1 MNLENI
7 GIVVLNYNNY
17 EVTIE
22 CLKYVLIQSVKVPVV
37 IVDNGSSNNSVEILT
52 REFVDVPNVHIIQS
66 KVNVGFSR
74 GNNIGIQFLRSKNC
88 DNILLLNSDVF
99 LEDPNYLS
107 KLSKYNLL
115 NDVAVVGTAILDRNG
130 NNQNPTSGNNQA
142 LHLYFLLFNLWRLKL
157 GFTSSGMFSK
167 IKQRLFPSKLTTSEI
182 KNVEFST
189 QILDDSHYLHGSALI
204 LTQEFF
210 KHFDGLYNKTFLYFE
225 EPILSVGIKK
235 AGLKMF
241 YINELK
247 VLHLEDQSSNTTF
260 KQQSKEWIDY
270 SIHGVKELLFVK
282 KIPLTLLKTFMKVE
296 KNEPI
301 N

>member
-1 MNLENI
+1 MKLENI

-22 CLKYVLIQSVKVPVV
+22 CLKYILIQSVRVPVV

-52 REFVDVPNVHIIQS
+52 REFVDVPNVDIIQS

-74 GNNIGIQFLRSKNC
+74 GNNIGIQFLRSKNYN
-88 DNILLLNSDVF
+88 NILLLNSDVF
-99 LEDPNYLS
+99 LEDPNYIS
-107 KLSKYNLL
+107 KLSTYTLL
-115 NDVAVVGTAILDRNG
+115 NDVSVVGTAIIDKNG

-142 LHLYFLLFNLWRLKL
+142 LYLYFLLFNLWRLKL

-167 IKQRLFPSKLTTSEI
+167 IKQRILPSKSTTSEI

-189 QILDDSHYLHGSALI
+189 HILDDSHYLHGSALI

-225 EPILSVGIKK
+225 EPILSVVIKK

-260 KQQSKEWIDY
+260 KLHSKEWIDY

-282 KIPLTLLKTFMKVE
+282 RIPLNLLKTFMKVE

>member
-1 MNLENI
+1 MKLENI

-22 CLKYVLIQSVKVPVV
+22 CLKYILIQSVRVPVV

-52 REFVDVPNVHIIQS
+52 REFVDVPNVDIIQS

-74 GNNIGIQFLRSKNC
+74 GNNIGIQFLRSKNYN
-88 DNILLLNSDVF
+88 NILLLNSDVF
-99 LEDPNYLS
+99 LEDPNYIS
-107 KLSKYNLL
+107 KLSTYTLL
-115 NDVAVVGTAILDRNG
+115 NDVSVVGTAIIDKNG

-142 LHLYFLLFNLWRLKL
+142 LYLYFLLFNLWRLKL

-167 IKQRLFPSKLTTSEI
+167 IKQRILPSKSTTSEI

-189 QILDDSHYLHGSALI
+189 HILDDSHYLHGSALI

-225 EPILSVGIKK
+225 EPILSAVIKK

-260 KQQSKEWIDY
+260 KQHSKEWIDY

-282 KIPLTLLKTFMKVE
+282 RIPLNLLKTFMKVE